1 MELKTFEHN
10 TELIFTLCYDTLE
23 LGIDVASGK
32 IDTKNRLSPLNSEN
46 LCSKIE
52 IF

>member
-23 LGIDVASGK
+23 LGIDIASGK
-32 IDTKNRLSPLNSEN
+32 FDKKNKRSPSKCSN
-46 LCSKIE
+46 LCNKI
-52 IF
+52 